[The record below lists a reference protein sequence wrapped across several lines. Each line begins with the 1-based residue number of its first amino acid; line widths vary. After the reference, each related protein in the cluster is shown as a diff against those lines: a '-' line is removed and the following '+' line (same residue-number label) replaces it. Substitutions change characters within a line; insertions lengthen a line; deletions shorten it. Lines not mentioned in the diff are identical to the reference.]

1 MIFISE
7 KNLKV
12 KKMSLASK
20 SLRILLCLCETIGV
34 MAVGYVLYIFLQQ
47 FLMIALKSACYELR
61 NGIKNGEIYEIL
73 FLILGIMLIVSIFI
87 IFSYTISKKWSSKYI
102 IRQKNILEEK
112 NRAIDYFQVVKNVIN
127 TYLTMMLGSII
138 LNIVSS
144 MMYSTHGTNN
154 QQALSEMFANG
165 NYQLLYVVILSLII
179 APIIEEILIRFTTL
193 GFLRHKLMNIWCH
206 GVNKSSEVLKNVLN
220 VALWLFSSVCFSLL
234 HRPASLFPFLQYFW
248 MGICFGYVYLKFDD
262 VRASITIHTL
272 NNAIALLQMMFIIG

>member
-102 IRQKNILEEK
+102 IRQKCYKHVFN
-112 NRAIDYFQVVKNVIN
+112 
-127 TYLTMMLGSII
+127 
-138 LNIVSS
+138 
-144 MMYSTHGTNN
+144 
-154 QQALSEMFANG
+154 
-165 NYQLLYVVILSLII
+165 
-179 APIIEEILIRFTTL
+179 
-193 GFLRHKLMNIWCH
+193 
-206 GVNKSSEVLKNVLN
+206 
-220 VALWLFSSVCFSLL
+220 
-234 HRPASLFPFLQYFW
+234 
-248 MGICFGYVYLKFDD
+248 DD
-262 VRASITIHTL
+262 VRVNYIKYCFEHDVFYSWNKQPTS
-272 NNAIALLQMMFIIG
+272 FIGNVCKW